1 MKKDIIIPKVEDIV
15 LAIVQ
20 EENDQ
25 KQMEWNVYLINLK
38 PEEIYGVLV
47 SSKGYG
53 KKEGETVKTSMLR
66 HFLDKIPANS
76 FKKVEPIQEELF
88 GLSNEYWLSFYYKSV
103 MYDKKYIFLAESVQE
118 KHLTIVPVINKR
130 GVMIR

>member
-1 MKKDIIIPKVEDIV
+1 MRKDIIIPKVEDIA

-20 EENDQ
+20 DEDNL
-25 KQMEWNVYLINLK
+25 KQPVWNVYMINMK
-38 PEEIYGVLV
+38 DEEIYGVLV

-53 KKEGETVKTSMLR
+53 QKEGEDVKTSMLR

-76 FKKVEPIQEELF
+76 FKKIEPIPEELF
-88 GLSNEYWLSFYYKSV
+88 GLSNEYWVSFYHKAV

-118 KHLTIVPVINKR
+118 EHLRNIPIINR
-130 GVMIR
+130 PGVMIK

>member
-66 HFLDKIPANS
+66 HFLDRIPANS